1 MYSGHTIVTAFGHE
15 EQSVAKFNELNDNYY
30 DGAWRAQFVTG
41 MIFPIMMF
49 VGNLGYVAVAVIG
62 GFLVTRRAIAIG
74 DVQAFIQ
81 YSRQF
86 SMPITQLSSIAN
98 TIQLT
103 IASAERVFELLD
115 EPEEPADAAR
125 RPRLIRRRAATCSSI
140 TSPSATSPTRR

>member
-1 MYSGHTIVTAFGHE
+1 
-15 EQSVAKFNELNDNYY
+15 
-30 DGAWRAQFVTG
+30 
-41 MIFPIMMF
+41 MMF

-115 EPEEPADAAR
+115 EPEEPAEAAR
-125 RPRLIRRRAATCSSI
+125 PRQRWPRRRGARAAST
-140 TSPSATSPTRR
+140 TSRSATSRTSR